1 MVLRALALACA
12 LAGAAAAAE
21 TVGDGGERWSG
32 ELRFD
37 DAAARW
43 PALDALLRD
52 SARETLDDFALEAE
66 QSAEPDRPWALWI
79 MDEITFAAEGWLSV
93 LRVTSYDTGGA
104 HPNHAV
110 DALIWDL
117 AAAAPAGLDRL
128 IDLSRAG
135 PAITAHLRA
144 EIDRTVHGGAAD
156 NFWREDIDAATEAGA
171 LTAVSLAPS
180 TEDGRAAGIVV
191 HFSPYAVGPY
201 AAGAPAI
208 PVPWTLFG
216 DALTAEGRALFG
228 GSAAP

>member
-1 MVLRALALACA
+1 MVVRALALALL
-12 LAGAAAAAE
+12 LAGAAPAE
-21 TVGDGGERWSG
+21 PLRDAGERWSG

-79 MDEITFAAEGWLSV
+79 VDTVGFAGEAWVSV

-110 DALIWDL
+110 DALIWDV

-128 IDLSRAG
+128 VDLSRAG

-156 NFWREDIDAATEAGA
+156 DFWRADIDAATEAMA

-180 TEDGRAAGIVV
+180 AEAGRAAGIVV

-208 PVPWTLFG
+208 AVPWTLFR